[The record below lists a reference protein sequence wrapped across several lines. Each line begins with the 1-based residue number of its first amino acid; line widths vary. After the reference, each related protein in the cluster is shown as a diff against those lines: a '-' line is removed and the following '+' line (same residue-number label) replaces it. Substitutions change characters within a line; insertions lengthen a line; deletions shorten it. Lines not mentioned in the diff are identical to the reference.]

1 MKIKKILVV
10 SLILLTMI
18 TIGAVSA
25 HEDAT
30 ALGIDGG
37 EPSSSDEISLQSA
50 DDAVLGEDAKEDL
63 NFTVT
68 NDKEMVNYKEGVI
81 YHSSEIYFEVEEGG
95 NSLPVKL
102 YVDDEECEIT
112 NFDMDSLFFNT
123 SKLSL
128 GEHKYVVNFLG
139 NKFYNPAS
147 AGGAFNITEIAVN
160 ADEKYT
166 YDEMDDEFFKFID
179 RKIRENGIYLRICYA
194 TSSEINGEAVFE
206 VETAGR
212 EYTFTT
218 DNLDNVQIVE
228 MADYGIKIESDR
240 ITYGTTVEGG
250 CVHTPYF
257 AEFGSKRGNESY
269 LSLENPFNKFII
281 SLIDEFLE

>member
-1 MKIKKILVV
+1 MSIVRKNNLNVRKTVEKAINNHPEFHFFVDE
-10 SLILLTMI
+10 LT
-18 TIGAVSA
+18 
-25 HEDAT
+25 
-30 ALGIDGG
+30 
-37 EPSSSDEISLQSA
+37 SD
-50 DDAVLGEDAKEDL
+50 
-63 NFTVT
+63 
-68 NDKEMVNYKEGVI
+68 NYMPT
-81 YHSSEIYFEVEEGG
+81 Y
-95 NSLPVKL
+95 
-102 YVDDEECEIT
+102 
-112 NFDMDSLFFNT
+112 
-123 SKLSL
+123 
-128 GEHKYVVNFLG
+128 
-139 NKFYNPAS
+139 
-147 AGGAFNITEIAVN
+147 AGN

-179 RKIRENGIYLRICYA
+179 RKIGENGIYLRICYA

-228 MADYGIKIESDR
+228 MADYGIKIERDR
-240 ITYGTTVEGG
+240 IIYGTTVEGG
-250 CVHTPYF
+250 CAHTPYF